1 MLLISKFFGQ
11 SINTN
16 TIPSLA
22 LLQQLSI
29 GRGMFLSI
37 PLYMLPVFGFFFFFS
52 IKLTKTCVWSKLLI
66 IVVFL
71 TFLYVEGKTSSKL

>member
-29 GRGMFLSI
+29 GRGMFLST
-37 PLYMLPVFGFFFFFS
+37 PLYMLPFFGIFFL
-52 IKLTKTCVWSKLLI
+52 IKLTKTCGWSKLLI